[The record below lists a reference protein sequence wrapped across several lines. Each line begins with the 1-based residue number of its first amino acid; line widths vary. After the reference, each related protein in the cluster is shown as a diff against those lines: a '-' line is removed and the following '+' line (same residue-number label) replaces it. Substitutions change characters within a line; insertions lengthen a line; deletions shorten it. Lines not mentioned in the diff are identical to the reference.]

1 MAKVNLIALLDHLY
15 VGAAPSDCPLP
26 CTTFATETRRISDMD
41 EYLGFAVIFENN
53 VEVISSTLFAPT
65 GALYA
70 KVCHITSTCQ
80 PLSPL
85 LSPL

>member
-26 CTTFATETRRISDMD
+26 CTTFSTETRRISDMD

-53 VEVISSTLFAPT
+53 VEVISNTISSNRSSLR
-65 GALYA
+65 
-70 KVCHITSTCQ
+70 
-80 PLSPL
+80 
-85 LSPL
+85 